1 VCLVLLFHAGMS
13 WMPAGY
19 LGVSVFFTLSGFL
32 ITSLLLV
39 ETEQTG
45 HVAMGSFYGRRI
57 RRLLPASLLCVAAI
71 IVARFLGA
79 FSRVPHLR
87 ADIVGA
93 QLQVFNWVRLAGS
106 SSYAA
111 LFAGGA
117 TGVTSP
123 LEHYWSLAIEEQ
135 FYWLWPVVLV
145 LLVRWT
151 TRRGRS
157 LAATLGALTAL
168 FAIAALV
175 IAHSFGPDAAYWATP
190 ARLPEL
196 LVGATLA
203 ALLRGGRT
211 VPTAAR
217 HVAAPAL
224 GAIVALCCL
233 LPSGRG
239 LAYQGGLSLFAV
251 LSAAL
256 IWSLQTPGPVRTAL
270 SWRPFVWLGRISYGV
285 YLFHW
290 PIDVVL
296 RERGWN
302 LSTLGGFAFAS
313 ALTLAISAVSF
324 VLVERPIRLAGWSP
338 SRSLLAAGTATVCLL
353 PVALGVPGT
362 RPFIAVD
369 HGLLS
374 AAAIAPAGTGT
385 LAPLLPTTVDGA
397 ADTVSVRLAST
408 GAGDTSVDT
417 APTTLPPAPARPIRV
432 LVVGDS
438 TALYVAQGLAA
449 WSVAHP
455 AVMQADVLWRPGATL
470 LYGTTNT
477 SFDSVKEFRNS
488 RDLFA
493 NEAPAMVR
501 RVRPDLVVV
510 MVTVNDIVTR
520 RWTRAEG
527 ALTPFDPPYRAR
539 LTQAYHDFATTLLDG
554 GAGQVL
560 LVVPPTPTHQFLQP
574 EMNDPARFAAQHDV
588 IRAVPATFTGA
599 RAGRVAVIDL
609 ETWFTNHGHA
619 QDPTWRPDGV
629 HLTTDT
635 AHRLADDYL
644 GPTLTRRA
652 LGLDG

>member
-1 VCLVLLFHAGMS
+1 
-13 WMPAGY
+13 MPAGY

-45 HVAMGSFYGRRI
+45 RVAMGVFYGRRI
-57 RRLLPASLLCVAAI
+57 RRLLPASLLCAGAI
-71 IVARFLGA
+71 VVARFLGA

-106 SSYAA
+106 SSYAN

-117 TGVTSP
+117 SGVTSP

-145 LLVRWT
+145 LLVRWMA
-151 TRRGRS
+151 RRGRGVVAP
-157 LAATLGALTAL
+157 LAVLTVL
-168 FAIAALV
+168 VSIAAPI
-175 IAHSFGPDAAYWATP
+175 IAHTVGPDAAYWATP

-203 ALLRGGRT
+203 AVLRSGRT
-211 VPTAAR
+211 APASAR
-217 HVAAPAL
+217 HAALPAL
-224 GAIVALCCL
+224 TAIVALSCL

-239 LAYQGGLSLFAV
+239 LAYQGALPLFALV
-251 LSAAL
+251 SATL
-256 IWSLQTPGPVRTAL
+256 IWALQTPGAVRTAL
-270 SWRPFVWLGRISYGV
+270 SWRPFVWLGRVSYGV

-302 LSTLGGFAFAS
+302 LATVGGFALAT
-313 ALTLAISAVSF
+313 ALTLAISALSF
-324 VLVERPIRLAGWSP
+324 TLVERPIRLAGWSP
-338 SRSLLAAGTATVCLL
+338 SRSLLAAGTATLCLV

-374 AAAIAPAGTGT
+374 AASIAPAGTGT
-385 LAPLLPTTVDGA
+385 LPPLLPTTVDGTATAAPTTSVSPSSAGA
-397 ADTVSVRLAST
+397 ADTT
-408 GAGDTSVDT
+408 PTT
-417 APTTLPPAPARPIRV
+417 APATTLPPAPARPIRV

-438 TALYVAQGLAA
+438 TALYVGQGLAA

-455 AVMQADVLWRPGATL
+455 TLMQADVAWRPGATL
-470 LYGTTNT
+470 LYDTTNT

-493 NEAPAMVR
+493 TEVPATVHR
-501 RVRPDLVVV
+501 LRPDLVVV

-520 RWTRAEG
+520 RWTSTEG
-527 ALTPFDPPYRAR
+527 ALTPFDAPYRAR
-539 LTQAYHDFATTLLDG
+539 LTQAYHDFAATLLDR

-560 LVVPPTPTHQFLQP
+560 LVVPPTPVHLFPEP
-574 EMNDPARFAAQHDV
+574 EMNDSARFAVQHDV

-599 RAGRVAVIDL
+599 RSGHVAVVDL
-609 ETWFTNHGHA
+609 DTWFTDHGHA
-619 QDPTWRPDGV
+619 KDATWRPDGV

-644 GPTLTRRA
+644 GATLVNRA
-652 LGLDG
+652 LRGP